1 MFVIIVDMSGNGER
15 DQVGLEVIEEFKSGE
30 ITPRGLMVATLG
42 KIGLE
47 GEELKEAMDEK
58 LDDLDGNRLRLEDGT
73 EVTRGGYIRYAKEK
87 GHLRGYLAGIF
98 VFLEM
103 GKDDPNYSVKLEN
116 MRSRLF
122 PSQQK
127 EGK

>member
-15 DQVGLEVIEEFKSGE
+15 DQVGLGVIEEFKSGE
-30 ITPRGLMVATLG
+30 KTPRDLMVATLG

-47 GEELKEAMDEK
+47 GEELDQAMEEK
-58 LDDLDGNRLRLEDGT
+58 LDDLDGKRLRLEDGT

-98 VFLEM
+98 VFLAM
-103 GKDDPNYSVKLEN
+103 GEEDPNYSDQLKN
-116 MRSRLF
+116 MKSRLF